1 MKRIIKK
8 LRGRKLRLLDFQ
20 ISIKKII
27 IQKVKTVY
35 IKTKIRPAITMCLGK
50 QDMVLCKLLTGLYNF
65 FSKKIQF
72 NSVFLSFNALLT
84 LP

>member
-35 IKTKIRPAITMCLGK
+35 IKTKIRPAITMCLDK
-50 QDMVLCKLLTGLYNF
+50 QDKVLCKLLTGLYNF
-65 FSKKIQF
+65 FSKKI
-72 NSVFLSFNALLT
+72 V
-84 LP
+84 